1 MSASIE
7 EGPTMIP
14 TSRPLRVLVV
24 DDSEDTVVSCAELLR
39 LYGHETRVA
48 RSGDEAL
55 AVLDGWE
62 PDVALVDLWMPG
74 MDGFELARWL
84 RVRGTGAPLLV
95 AVTGL
100 GTLSY
105 RERAAEV
112 GFDYFLVK
120 PVDPDV
126 MTDLLRVYSARRSLS
141 AARG

>member
-55 AVLDGWE
+55 ALLDGWE
-62 PDVALVDLWMPG
+62 PDIALLDLCMPGVSGYALARLICARSAGTRTSAAELTLAQQNAVDL
-74 MDGFELARWL
+74 LAS
-84 RVRGTGAPLLV
+84 GKTNTETP
-95 AVTGL
+95 
-100 GTLSY
+100 SC
-105 RERAAEV
+105 
-112 GFDYFLVK
+112 
-120 PVDPDV
+120 
-126 MTDLLRVYSARRSLS
+126 
-141 AARG
+141 

>member
-1 MSASIE
+1 
-7 EGPTMIP
+7 MIP
-14 TSRPLRVLVV
+14 TSRPLRVLIV
-24 DDSEDTVVSCAELLR
+24 DDWEDTVVSCAELLR
-39 LYGHETRVA
+39 LYGHEA
-48 RSGDEAL
+48 RIAQSGDEAL

-84 RVRGTGAPLLV
+84 RVRGANSPLLV
-95 AVTGL
+95 AVTGQ
-100 GTLSY
+100 SAKVF

-126 MTDLLRVYSARRSLS
+126 ITDLLRMYSARRSLS
-141 AARG
+141 AASC